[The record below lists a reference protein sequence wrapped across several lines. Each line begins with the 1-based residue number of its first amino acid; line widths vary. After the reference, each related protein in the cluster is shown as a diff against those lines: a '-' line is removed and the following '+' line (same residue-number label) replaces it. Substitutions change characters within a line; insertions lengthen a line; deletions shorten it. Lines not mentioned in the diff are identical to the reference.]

1 MFPSSAHDGSS
12 RPAGL
17 VDAAGGSEGPQG
29 VHLVH
34 EVVAVE
40 AAVVVHNLHLEA
52 DGALGGNIHWSPDNV
67 AHMVSDSQDTGD
79 GRVKEFLLIYFVNE
93 CGS

>member
-1 MFPSSAHDGSS
+1 MVLSSARDGSS

-34 EVVAVE
+34 EVVFVE
-40 AAVVVHNLHLEA
+40 TVVVHDLHLEA
-52 DGALGGNIHWSPDNV
+52 DGALGVNIHWSPDNV
-67 AHMVSDSQDTGD
+67 AHV
-79 GRVKEFLLIYFVNE
+79 VNVAHT
-93 CGS
+93 

>member
-1 MFPSSAHDGSS
+1 MSLSCAHDGFS

-34 EVVAVE
+34 DVVVAGP
-40 AAVVVHNLHLEA
+40 VVVHNLHLEA
-52 DGALGGNIHWSPDNV
+52 DGALGENIHWSPDNV
-67 AHMVSDSQDTGD
+67 AHNVMISVVTGYR
-79 GRVKEFLLIYFVNE
+79 GWASERVFTDRFHY
-93 CGS
+93 